1 MGNFK
6 LEAAQLPVLYGD
18 TPTLFGKP
26 YVRPEDLKGQADIA
40 VSGVPWEGTITWGS
54 WSGCELAPRTIR
66 HASARYTGFLP
77 EYGVDAFDALRLADC
92 GDVVIDMQDRER
104 SFAAIEERIGMIV
117 DAGVFPVSYGGDH
130 SISFPIIKAISQRR
144 TGKLGVV
151 HFDAHYDNKDE
162 YDGDRYARCCP
173 FRRVAELPGIR
184 TQSMVHLGIRGPR
197 NMKSQQEY
205 AESIGATTLS
215 INAVRQ
221 RGIDDVVADAYRVAA
236 EGTEGVYVTVC
247 SDVLDAAFNPGGP
260 ADANG
265 LTSYELFRAL
275 HYLGQQ
281 ENVVGFDLVEVYPPG
296 DPNGVASHTA
306 VWALLHLLV
315 GMAERRQSAP

>member
-6 LEAAQLPVLYGD
+6 SEAAALPVLYGD

-26 YVRPEDLKGQADIA
+26 FVRAQDLLGQADVA

-66 HASARYTGFLP
+66 QASARYTGFLP
-77 EYGVDAFDALRLADC
+77 EYGVDAFDHLRLVDT
-92 GDVVIDMQDRER
+92 GDVALDMQDREQ
-104 SFAAIEERIGMIV
+104 SFAAIEERITRIAE
-117 DAGVFPVSYGGDH
+117 AGVFPATYGGDH
-130 SISFPIIKAISQRR
+130 SISYPIIKALSEQRQ
-144 TGKLGVV
+144 GKLGVV

-173 FRRVAELPGIR
+173 FRRVAELPKVR
-184 TQSMVHLGIRGPR
+184 TRSMVHLGIRGPR
-197 NMKSQQEY
+197 NMKEQQEY

-215 INAVRQ
+215 INDVRQ
-221 RGIDDVVADAYRVAA
+221 RGIDAVTEEAHRIAS
-236 EGTEGVYVTVC
+236 EGTTGVYVTVC
-247 SDVLDAAFNPGGP
+247 SDVLEAAFNPGGP
-260 ADANG
+260 ADPNG
-265 LTSYELFRAL
+265 LTSYELYRGL

-281 ENVVGFDLVEVYPPG
+281 PNVVGFDLVEVYPPN
-296 DPNGVASHTA
+296 DPNGVSSHTA

-315 GMAERRQSAP
+315 GMAQRKGTR